1 MRTRSLVVV
10 AMFAGCVCGGS
21 AFASSG
27 LARWKTQASGVGRR
41 REACPRLRT
50 EGAISMRDRSSV
62 DFEEGQWVRVVDDVV
77 SGKTSMH
84 EHTRFCKDATDSL
97 WTMQAT

>member
-1 MRTRSLVVV
+1 MRTRLLLVA
-10 AMFAGCVCGGS
+10 AMLAGCVCGGS

>member
-1 MRTRSLVVV
+1 
-10 AMFAGCVCGGS
+10 
-21 AFASSG
+21 
-27 LARWKTQASGVGRR
+27 
-41 REACPRLRT
+41 
-50 EGAISMRDRSSV
+50 MRDRSSV